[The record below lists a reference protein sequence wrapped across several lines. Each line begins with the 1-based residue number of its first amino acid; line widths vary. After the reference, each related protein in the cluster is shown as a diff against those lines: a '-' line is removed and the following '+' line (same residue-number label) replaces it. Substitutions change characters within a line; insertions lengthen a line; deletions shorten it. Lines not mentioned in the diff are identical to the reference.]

1 MVAFYAAVYPSVNE
15 TYFYLV
21 MNRTVLIALN
31 YHCHAHAGLDH
42 KSGQTKLKKNLKH
55 GLVFILI
62 AENGWTFFQKST
74 HAFQALCAL

>member
-31 YHCHAHAGLDH
+31 YHYHSHLDVDAN
-42 KSGQTKLKKNLKH
+42 SGQTKLKKTLST
-55 GLVFILI
+55 GLF
-62 AENGWTFFQKST
+62 SS
-74 HAFQALCAL
+74 

>member
-31 YHCHAHAGLDH
+31 YHYHSHSDVDA
-42 KSGQTKLKKNLKH
+42 KSGQTKLKKTLNMSL
-55 GLVFILI
+55 F
-62 AENGWTFFQKST
+62 SS
-74 HAFQALCAL
+74 

>member
-31 YHCHAHAGLDH
+31 YHYHSHAGLDD
-42 KSGQTKLKKNLKH
+42 KSGHTKLKETL
-55 GLVFILI
+55 IL
-62 AENGWTFFQKST
+62 
-74 HAFQALCAL
+74 ALFSSYW

>member
-31 YHCHAHAGLDH
+31 YHCHSHAGLDD
-42 KSGQTKLKKNLKH
+42 KSGQTKLKETL
-55 GLVFILI
+55 IL
-62 AENGWTFFQKST
+62 
-74 HAFQALCAL
+74 ALFSSYW

>member
-31 YHCHAHAGLDH
+31 YHYHSHSGFDTQ
-42 KSGQTKLKKNLKH
+42 SGQAKLKKTLSM
-55 GLVFILI
+55 GLF
-62 AENGWTFFQKST
+62 SS
-74 HAFQALCAL
+74 

>member
-1 MVAFYAAVYPSVNE
+1 MVAFYAAVCPSVNE

-42 KSGQTKLKKNLKH
+42 KSGQTKLKKTLK
-55 GLVFILI
+55 
-62 AENGWTFFQKST
+62 KP
-74 HAFQALCAL
+74 